1 MFRKCKRITDK
12 RFFISL
18 ILISLCLG
26 SFSQEKDLII
36 KDIRAKFK
44 EINDYNNYQKI
55 VLDNKDLMEQMTD
68 GGGQLTAYLKNDSIC
83 KIYEWIG
90 LSFGVHKTEY
100 YYWDE
105 KLFFAYCIEETFE
118 EIKDSI
124 DGLIGFDYTKLN
136 TTFEGRYYFYN
147 DSILDV
153 KHTGNMLFGLDT
165 ELELRNS
172 LLESSIKNIEMI
184 TIKK

>member
-1 MFRKCKRITDK
+1 MDK
-12 RFFISL
+12 RFFVSVIF
-18 ILISLCLG
+18 ISLCLI

-44 EINDYNNYQKI
+44 EINDFKNYQKI
-55 VLDNKDLMEQMTD
+55 VLDNEKFIGQMTD

-100 YYWDE
+100 YYWNE

-118 EIKDSI
+118 EINDSI
-124 DGLIGFDYTKLN
+124 DGFIGFDYTKLN
-136 TTFEGRYYFYN
+136 KTFEGRYYFFK

-153 KHTGNMLFGLDT
+153 KHTGNLLFGIDS

-172 LLESSIKNIEMI
+172 LLESSIKNIEI
-184 TIKK
+184 IKIKK

>member
-1 MFRKCKRITDK
+1 MDK

-18 ILISLCLG
+18 IFISLYL
-26 SFSQEKDLII
+26 SSYSQDKELII
-36 KDIRAKFK
+36 KDIRTKFK
-44 EINDYNNYQKI
+44 EINAYENYQKI
-55 VLDNKDLMEQMTD
+55 VLDNEDFMEQMTD

-83 KIYEWIG
+83 KIYERIG
-90 LSFGVHKTEY
+90 LSFGVHTTEY
-100 YYWDE
+100 YYRNE

-118 EIKDSI
+118 EINDSI
-124 DGLIGFDYTKLN
+124 DGFIGFDYTKLN

-172 LLESSIKNIEMI
+172 LLDSSIKNIEMI
-184 TIKK
+184 TKKK